1 MAVGVTYP
9 RGFKAAGATGGI
21 KASGR
26 PDVALVV
33 ADGPAAAAGV
43 FTRSLAAGAPVRL
56 CRERLAA
63 SATARAVVISSGNA
77 NVATGAQGRADAER
91 MAALTGQLTGAGAD
105 VLVCSTG
112 VIGVPLP
119 MDRVEAGIY
128 AAAGVLSPEG
138 GDQAS
143 VAICTTDSHP
153 KLATRT
159 AEIDGREVR
168 VGGMAKGAGMIRPD
182 LGTMIAILTTD
193 AGIAAHQLQPLL
205 GAAAARS
212 FNRITVDGS
221 QSTSDSVIVL
231 ASGASGVAITEAN
244 CAAFSEALFGV
255 CHDLALEIVAD
266 GEGARRIARY
276 EVVGAR
282 SAADADRAAR
292 HVAEDQLVRCA
303 LYGADPNWG
312 RIVAALG
319 VCGVDLD
326 TDRISIDLGGV
337 PLVRD
342 GIAVEGAAAAAGE
355 AAQAP
360 QVDVRIDLRAGG
372 ESAVIYGSD
381 LSTRYVLNNSEYTT

>member
-1 MAVGVTYP
+1 
-9 RGFKAAGATGGI
+9 
-21 KASGR
+21 
-26 PDVALVV
+26 
-33 ADGPAAAAGV
+33 
-43 FTRSLAAGAPVRL
+43 
-56 CRERLAA
+56 
-63 SATARAVVISSGNA
+63 
-77 NVATGAQGRADAER
+77 
-91 MAALTGQLTGAGAD
+91 
-105 VLVCSTG
+105 
-112 VIGVPLP
+112 
-119 MDRVEAGIY
+119 
-128 AAAGVLSPEG
+128 
-138 GDQAS
+138 
-143 VAICTTDSHP
+143 
-153 KLATRT
+153 
-159 AEIDGREVR
+159 
-168 VGGMAKGAGMIRPD
+168 MIRPD

-193 AGIAAHQLQPLL
+193 AEIAAHQLQPLL

-231 ASGASGVAITEAN
+231 ASGASGVTITEAN

-266 GEGARRIARY
+266 GEGARRIGRY

-282 SAADADRAAR
+282 TAADADRAAR

-342 GIAVEGAAAAAGE
+342 GIAVAGAAAAAGE
-355 AAQAP
+355 AARGAAGRRPHRSRGPAGDPPSSTDPTCRPSTSSTTRSTPPDAARRRQAGRKRP
-360 QVDVRIDLRAGG
+360 RLPARRPRARRRRPAARDRPRRRRADLRADAPPRHRAALRRRPPVHRPAVAGVRAQG
-372 ESAVIYGSD
+372 ARPTCPTSWSPRSPPPAPAPCRCGSARRWSASACPSSAWSAASRTSSRHRCRRPG
-381 LSTRYVLNNSEYTT
+381 RRAACR